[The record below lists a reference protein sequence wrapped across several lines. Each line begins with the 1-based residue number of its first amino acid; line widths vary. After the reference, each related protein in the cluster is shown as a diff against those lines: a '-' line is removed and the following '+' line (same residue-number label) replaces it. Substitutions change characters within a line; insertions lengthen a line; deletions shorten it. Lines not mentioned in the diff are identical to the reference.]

1 MTLLITPEY
10 REANK
15 QLHNDIPEY
24 GTSSKRWGKAV
35 AAIANTFEAKYIL
48 DYGCGKGEL
57 KWALENSPFVK
68 EYDPCIEGK
77 DQTPDPQD
85 MVVCTDVLEHI
96 EPELIDNVLD
106 DLKRVTKKV
115 GFFVID
121 TAPAIKTL
129 PDGRNAH
136 LIQEGVDWWLPKLM
150 SRFQLLNMDATSREI
165 VVVVKPK

>member
-1 MTLLITPEY
+1 LLITPEY
-10 REANK
+10 RKANK
-15 QLHNDIPEY
+15 QLHEDKPEY
-24 GTSSKRWGKAV
+24 GTSSGRWGKTV
-35 AAIANTFEAKYIL
+35 AEIANTFGAEYIL

-57 KWALENSPFVK
+57 KWALENSPFVR

-77 DQTPDPQD
+77 DKTPDPQD

-106 DLKRVTKKV
+106 DLRRVTLKV

-121 TAPAIKTL
+121 TEPAIKTL

-136 LIQEGVDWWLPKLM
+136 LIQEKQEWWLPKIM
-150 SRFQLLNMDATSREI
+150 QRFSVLNMNATTREI
-165 VVVVKPK
+165 ILVVTPK

>member
-1 MTLLITPEY
+1 LLITPEY
-10 REANK
+10 CEQNK
-15 QLHNDIPEY
+15 QLHKDKPEY

-35 AAIANTFEAKYIL
+35 ATIANTFGAEYIL

-77 DQTPDPQD
+77 DQIPEPQD

-96 EPELIDNVLD
+96 EPDLIDNVLD

-121 TAPAIKTL
+121 TEPAIKTL

-150 SRFQLLNMDATSREI
+150 QRFQLLNMDATSREI